1 MTFESH
7 KLIATKADGV
17 IAIDSMNLV
26 EVAIEMNE
34 RTNTLIEILEAH
46 QEFILNLQER
56 VLELE
61 NQIERITNG

>member
-7 KLIATKADGV
+7 KLISTKADGV

-26 EVAIEMNE
+26 EVAIEMNK

-46 QEFILNLQER
+46 QELIVDLRDR

>member
-1 MTFESH
+1 
-7 KLIATKADGV
+7 
-17 IAIDSMNLV
+17 MNLV